1 MSKLQQFETLVKL
14 CIEAAEEKYGKLPRI
29 RIRFDLKG
37 RAAGQA
43 YYKRVRGVVEYGV
56 RFNVAAMNI
65 DWDHMVKETIPHEI
79 AHIVA
84 YAKPE
89 LGAKGH
95 NAGWKRIAWSLG
107 CKGERCHTMPLPPA
121 RASSRQRYFY
131 RTDRGTELLVG
142 PKHHARIQAM
152 GTASGI
158 YVKKTREYLD
168 RHHYQEGATLKMAA

>member
-14 CIEAAEEKYGKLPRI
+14 CIEAAEEKYGKLPPI

-43 YYKRVRGVVEYGV
+43 GYRGTHFFV

-131 RTDRGTELLVG
+131 RTEGGTELLVG

-152 GTASGI
+152 GKSAGI

-168 RHHYQEGATLKMAA
+168 RHHYQEGATLKIAA